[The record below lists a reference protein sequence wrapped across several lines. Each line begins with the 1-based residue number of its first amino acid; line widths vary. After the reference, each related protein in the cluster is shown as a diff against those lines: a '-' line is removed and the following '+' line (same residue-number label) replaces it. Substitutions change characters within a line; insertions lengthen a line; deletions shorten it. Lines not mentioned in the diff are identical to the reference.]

1 MVGELFGS
9 FSLTVTAALLA
20 SLLVSLTVVPVLS
33 FWFLRAPKGSTEN
46 PDEARRKAEEK
57 EARSRLQ
64 RLYVPVLRFA
74 TRRRITSIVIAVAV
88 LFGTFGMA
96 PLLKTNFFDQG
107 EQEVLSIKQELVPG
121 TSLAAADEAAKKVE
135 TLLDGDK
142 GVKDYQVTVGSSG
155 FMAAFGGG
163 TGSNQASYQVTLKD
177 SADFDATQ
185 KRIDEGLGK
194 LDGIGDTTI
203 AAGDGFGSQ
212 DLSVV
217 VKSADADTLKKAS
230 EEVRAQVAE
239 LKDVTDV
246 QSDLAQ
252 SVPRIS
258 VKANAKARPRLQPD
272 HARCGCRRSGARHPV
287 RQGDHGRHRARRR
300 HQVRPPGHHDGRA
313 EEPLARPGQARSDR
327 RGEAGPRPGLDD
339 EDRRPARRHDHR
351 PPHR

>member
-1 MVGELFGS
+1 MVGQLFGS

-33 FWFLRAPKGSTEN
+33 YWFLRAPKGSAED
-46 PDEARRKAEEK
+46 PDRARREAEEK
-57 EARSRLQ
+57 EARSKLQ
-64 RLYVPVLRFA
+64 KLYVSVLRFA

-88 LFGTFGMA
+88 LFGTFGMV

-107 EQEVLSIKQELVPG
+107 EQEVLSIKQELTPG
-121 TSLAAADEAAKKVE
+121 TSLAAADEAAQKVE
-135 TLLDGDK
+135 KVLADDK

-163 TGSNQASYQVTLKD
+163 TGANQASYQVTLKD
-177 SADFDATQ
+177 SGDYEAAQD
-185 KRIDEGLGK
+185 RIDEALGK

-217 VKSADADTLKKAS
+217 VKAADADTLKKAS
-230 EEVRAQVAE
+230 EEVRTEVAK

-252 SVPRIS
+252 SIPRIS
-258 VKANAKARPRLQPD
+258 VTANAKAADAGFSQ
-272 HARCGCRRSGARHPV
+272 AAG
-287 RQGDHGRHRARRR
+287 RRR
-300 HQVRPPGHHDGRA
+300 HA
-313 EEPLARPGQARSDR
+313 ARC
-327 RGEAGPRPGLDD
+327 EAP
-339 EDRRPARRHDHR
+339 RPARRSWTTPSVTSSSSPPTR
-351 PPHR
+351 PPRWRS